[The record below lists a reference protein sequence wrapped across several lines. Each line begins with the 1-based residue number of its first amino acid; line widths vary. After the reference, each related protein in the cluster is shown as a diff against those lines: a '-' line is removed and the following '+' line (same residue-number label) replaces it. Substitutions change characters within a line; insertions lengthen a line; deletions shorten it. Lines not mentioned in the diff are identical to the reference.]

1 MRNTYNPATDVTDP
15 KVRDAFAQLFDMKM
29 LYVGDNFRIKG
40 MVSRANL
47 KMMIVQ
53 SRGAQG
59 RWQTV
64 LGIDSEGVLYIRGVI
79 TESYDFDTNGW
90 NPSE

>member
-1 MRNTYNPATDVTDP
+1 MNGVFNPATDATDP
-15 KVRDAFAQLFDMKM
+15 SVRDAIAQLFDSKQ
-29 LYVGDNFRIKG
+29 LTVGDHFRIKE
-40 MVSRANL
+40 MVSKANL

-53 SRGAQG
+53 SRGSQG

-79 TESYDFDTNGW
+79 TESYDFDVNGW